1 MKIRYGIVSTATIV
15 PRFVQGVKDSD
26 HGVVHAICSRS
37 LKKAE
42 QMAKELDIMNAY
54 GSYEE
59 LLQDKDIDIVY
70 IPTPNYLH
78 YEYAKKA
85 LLANKH
91 VLLEKPF
98 TLSLVEAE
106 ELFTLAQEKNKFIME
121 AQKAVFLPITNKIK
135 ELIEQNVL
143 GDIRYISMHASF
155 PGNYTFDHWMY
166 SKECG
171 GGALFGSNAYTVE
184 YLLHLFDV
192 KTLQYEGICIKTITG
207 IPESC
212 QFQFVINHN
221 IVGASNI
228 TMNVKTKN
236 EAVIYGTKGYI
247 EVENYWKARKMK
259 IVVEGNEQIIEYPC
273 PCEFVYEVNHVNECL
288 LNQCFISPIMTKEK
302 TLLSV
307 RVTEKMNQLFQNPS
321 NDFTFEISKL

>member
-106 ELFTLAQEKNKFIME
+106 
-121 AQKAVFLPITNKIK
+121 
-135 ELIEQNVL
+135 
-143 GDIRYISMHASF
+143 
-155 PGNYTFDHWMY
+155 
-166 SKECG
+166 
-171 GGALFGSNAYTVE
+171 
-184 YLLHLFDV
+184 
-192 KTLQYEGICIKTITG
+192 
-207 IPESC
+207 
-212 QFQFVINHN
+212 
-221 IVGASNI
+221 
-228 TMNVKTKN
+228 
-236 EAVIYGTKGYI
+236 
-247 EVENYWKARKMK
+247 
-259 IVVEGNEQIIEYPC
+259 
-273 PCEFVYEVNHVNECL
+273 
-288 LNQCFISPIMTKEK
+288 
-302 TLLSV
+302 
-307 RVTEKMNQLFQNPS
+307 
-321 NDFTFEISKL
+321 